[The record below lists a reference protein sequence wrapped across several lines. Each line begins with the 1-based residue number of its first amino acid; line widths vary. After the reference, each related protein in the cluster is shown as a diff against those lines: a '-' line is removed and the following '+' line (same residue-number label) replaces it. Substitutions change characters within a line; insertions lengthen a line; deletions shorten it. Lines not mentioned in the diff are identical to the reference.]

1 MPYFDYAGKR
11 CYYERH
17 GKGMPLLLLHGNTA
31 SSKMFSGAVEY
42 FADMFQVILIDF
54 LGHGKSDRLK
64 KFPADLWYE
73 EGRQVSAFLEQKQ
86 ISQAFIIGSSGGAQ
100 AAINAALEMP
110 ERISKIVADSFEG
123 ETPLPLFV
131 DSVKSDREYAKQNE
145 QMRMFYETMHGSDW
159 ERVVDCDTE
168 AIIAHAKEI
177 GQFFHKP
184 LSHLQADI
192 LLTGSRKD
200 DLIGLVSPDFL
211 EEIYQ
216 RMLGK
221 IGHGEMLLFPTGGH
235 PAMLTN
241 LPAFAEAAKKFFLY

>member
-1 MPYFDYAGKR
+1 
-11 CYYERH
+11 
-17 GKGMPLLLLHGNTA
+17 
-31 SSKMFSGAVEY
+31 
-42 FADMFQVILIDF
+42 
-54 LGHGKSDRLK
+54 
-64 KFPADLWYE
+64 
-73 EGRQVSAFLEQKQ
+73 
-86 ISQAFIIGSSGGAQ
+86 
-100 AAINAALEMP
+100 MP

-131 DSVKSDREYAKQNE
+131 DSVKSDREYAKYAKQNE

-200 DLIGLVSPDFL
+200 DLIGSVSPDFL

-221 IGHGEMLLFPTGGH
+221 IGHGEMLLFPTGEH